1 MTDFYNKIL
10 EWYKDGGGCGFSI
23 ACHTSTEFDNYK
35 KDILTYLENH
45 CGADIEATFSM
56 DKMKLSRISKEYGS
70 IDITKRQPDPKV
82 AKDSMS
88 PSRRMEELRE
98 RRDVIRGRR
107 AQMGIIDD
115 YREPFTEEE
124 LNTVIAPLNVP
135 PLTEDQ
141 INHLVEAT
149 NNARLYH

>member
-1 MTDFYNKIL
+1 MTDFYKKIL
-10 EWYKDGGGCGFSI
+10 EWYEDGGGCGFSI

-45 CGADIEATFSM
+45 CGADVEATFSM
-56 DKMKLSRISKEYGS
+56 DKMKLNRIGKEYGS

-82 AKDSMS
+82 KRDSMS
-88 PSRRMEELRE
+88 PSRRMEMLRE
-98 RRDVIRGRR
+98 QRDVIRGRR

-115 YREPFTEEE
+115 YHEHSADDI
-124 LNTVIAPLNVP
+124 NNVILPLLNVP
-135 PLTEDQ
+135 PLNENQ
-141 INHLVEAT
+141 VNHLVEAV

>member
-35 KDILTYLENH
+35 KDILIYLENH
-45 CGADIEATFSM
+45 CGADVEATFSM
-56 DKMKLSRISKEYGS
+56 DKIKLNRIGKEYGS
-70 IDITKRQPDPKV
+70 IDILKRQPDSKV
-82 AKDSMS
+82 NKDT
-88 PSRRMEELRE
+88 
-98 RRDVIRGRR
+98 IRGRR

-115 YREPFTEEE
+115 YREHSADDI
-124 LNTVIAPLNVP
+124 NNVILPLLNVP

-149 NNARLYH
+149 NNAHTYF

>member
-1 MTDFYNKIL
+1 
-10 EWYKDGGGCGFSI
+10 
-23 ACHTSTEFDNYK
+23 
-35 KDILTYLENH
+35 
-45 CGADIEATFSM
+45 
-56 DKMKLSRISKEYGS
+56 
-70 IDITKRQPDPKV
+70 
-82 AKDSMS
+82 MS
-88 PSRRMEELRE
+88 PSRRMEMVRE
-98 RRDVIRGRR
+98 QRDIARGRR

>member
-56 DKMKLSRISKEYGS
+56 DKMKLSRIGKEYGS
-70 IDITKRQPDPKV
+70 IDITKRQPEQKSDP
-82 AKDSMS
+82 
-88 PSRRMEELRE
+88 
-98 RRDVIRGRR
+98 IRGRR
-107 AQMGIIDD
+107 LTRAECGILDD
-115 YREPFTEEE
+115 YHDHSADDINE
-124 LNTVIAPLNVP
+124 VILPLLNVP
-135 PLTEDQ
+135 PLSEDQ

>member
-1 MTDFYNKIL
+1 MTDFYNKVL

-23 ACHTSTEFDNYK
+23 ACQTSTEFDNYK
-35 KDILTYLENH
+35 KDILTYLGNY
-45 CGADIEATFSM
+45 CGADIEATFLM
-56 DKMKLSRISKEYGS
+56 DKMKLSRIGKEYGS

-124 LNTVIAPLNVP
+124 LNTVIAPLNIP

-141 INHLVEAT
+141 INHLVKAT
-149 NNARLYH
+149 NNARLCH

>member
-1 MTDFYNKIL
+1 MTDFYKKIL

-45 CGADIEATFSM
+45 CGADVEATFSM
-56 DKMKLSRISKEYGS
+56 DKMKLSRIGKEYGS

-82 AKDSMS
+82 SKDSMS

>member
-45 CGADIEATFSM
+45 CGADVEATLSM
-56 DKMKLSRISKEYGS
+56 DKMKLSRIGKEYGS

-88 PSRRMEELRE
+88 PSRRMEMVRE
-98 RRDVIRGRR
+98 QRDIARGRR

-124 LNTVIAPLNVP
+124 LNIVIAPLNVP

>member
-45 CGADIEATFSM
+45 CGADVEAMFSM
-56 DKMKLSRISKEYGS
+56 DRMKLSRIGKEYGS

>member
-45 CGADIEATFSM
+45 CGADVEATFSM
-56 DKMKLSRISKEYGS
+56 DKMKLSRIGKEYGS
-70 IDITKRQPDPKV
+70 IDITKRQPDPKIT
-82 AKDSMS
+82 KDSMS
-88 PSRRMEELRE
+88 PSRRMEMLRE
-98 RRDVIRGRR
+98 RRDAIRGRR

-115 YREPFTEEE
+115 YREHSADDINE
-124 LNTVIAPLNVP
+124 VILPLLNVP

-141 INHLVEAT
+141 VNHLVEAT

>member
-1 MTDFYNKIL
+1 MTDFYKKIL
-10 EWYKDGGGCGFSI
+10 KWYKDGGGCGFSI

-45 CGADIEATFSM
+45 CGADVEATFSM
-56 DKMKLSRISKEYGS
+56 DKMKLSRIGKEYGS

-88 PSRRMEELRE
+88 PSRRMEMVRE
-98 RRDVIRGRR
+98 RRDAVRGRR

-124 LNTVIAPLNVP
+124 LNIVIAPLNVP

-141 INHLVEAT
+141 VNHLVEAT

>member
-35 KDILTYLENH
+35 KDILIYLENH
-45 CGADIEATFSM
+45 CGADVEATFSM
-56 DKMKLSRISKEYGS
+56 DKIKLNRIGKEYGS
-70 IDITKRQPDPKV
+70 IDILKRQPDSKV
-82 AKDSMS
+82 NKDT
-88 PSRRMEELRE
+88 
-98 RRDVIRGRR
+98 IRGRR

-115 YREPFTEEE
+115 HREHSADDI
-124 LNTVIAPLNVP
+124 NNVILPLLNVP

-149 NNARLYH
+149 NNAHIYF

>member
-45 CGADIEATFSM
+45 CGADVEATFSM
-56 DKMKLSRISKEYGS
+56 DKMKLSRIGKEYGS
-70 IDITKRQPDPKV
+70 IDITKRQLDPKV
-82 AKDSMS
+82 KTDSMS
-88 PSRRMEELRE
+88 PSRRMEALRE

-115 YREPFTEEE
+115 YREHSADDINE
-124 LNTVIAPLNVP
+124 VILPLLNVP
-135 PLTEDQ
+135 PLSEDQ

>member
-45 CGADIEATFSM
+45 CGADVEATFSM
-56 DKMKLSRISKEYGS
+56 DKIKLSRIGKEYGS
-70 IDITKRQPDPKV
+70 IDITKRQPDPKIT
-82 AKDSMS
+82 KDSMS
-88 PSRRMEELRE
+88 PSRRMEMLHE
-98 RRDVIRGRR
+98 RIDAIRGRR

-115 YREPFTEEE
+115 YREHSADDINE
-124 LNTVIAPLNVP
+124 VILPLLNVP

-141 INHLVEAT
+141 VNHLVEAT

>member
-35 KDILTYLENH
+35 KDILIYLENH
-45 CGADIEATFSM
+45 CGADVEATFSM
-56 DKMKLSRISKEYGS
+56 DKIKLNRIGKEYGS
-70 IDITKRQPDPKV
+70 IDILKRQPDPKV
-82 AKDSMS
+82 NKDT
-88 PSRRMEELRE
+88 
-98 RRDVIRGRR
+98 IRGRR

-115 YREPFTEEE
+115 HREYSADDI
-124 LNTVIAPLNVP
+124 NNVILPLLNVP

-149 NNARLYH
+149 NNAHTYF

>member
-1 MTDFYNKIL
+1 MTDFYNKIV

-45 CGADIEATFSM
+45 CGVDIEATFLM
-56 DKMKLSRISKEYGS
+56 DKMKLNRIGKEYGS
-70 IDITKRQPDPKV
+70 IDIVKRQPDPKV

-88 PSRRMEELRE
+88 PSRRMEMLRE

-115 YREPFTEEE
+115 YHEHSADDINE
-124 LNTVIAPLNVP
+124 VILPLLNVP

-141 INHLVEAT
+141 VNHLVEAT